1 MTDTTT
7 RTLPC
12 VLIPMNNRQLLLP
25 NVSIAEVVDYN
36 ASLAAGDGDEWLA
49 GYLEWRGQNLP
60 VISYEGANE
69 LEVIIPSAG
78 RGRIVVLNTIGPNHD
93 RLPFLAIITQGI
105 PSQTRLEPEQVH
117 GRETPEQGPA
127 DLMQV
132 ELEGEPVWIPNLE
145 FLENLGIKALK
156 EA

>member
-7 RTLPC
+7 KTLHC

-25 NVSIAEVVDYN
+25 NVSIAEVVDHDTN
-36 ASLAAGDGDEWLA
+36 LSGDEGPDWLA
-49 GYLEWRGQNLP
+49 GYLDWRGQTLP

-69 LEVIIPSAG
+69 QEAIIPVAG

-93 RLPFLAIITQGI
+93 KLPFLAIVTRGI

-117 GRETPEQGPA
+117 GGEDADQGPA

-145 FLENLGIKALK
+145 YLESLGIEALK
-156 EA
+156 KA

>member
-7 RTLPC
+7 TTLHC

-25 NVSIAEVVDYN
+25 NVSIAEVVDYDAN
-36 ASLAAGDGDEWLA
+36 LSGEEGPNWLA
-49 GYLEWRGQNLP
+49 GFLEWRGQNLP

-69 LEVIIPSAG
+69 QEAEIPGAG
-78 RGRIVVLNTIGPNHD
+78 RGRIVVINTIGPNHD
-93 RLPFLAIITQGI
+93 KLPFLAIVTRGI
-105 PSQTRLEPEQVH
+105 PSQTRLEAEQVH
-117 GRETPEQGPA
+117 GGNEIGLGPA

-145 FLENLGIKALK
+145 HLESLGIEALK
-156 EA
+156 SA

>member
-25 NVSIAEVVDYN
+25 NVSIAEVVDHD
-36 ASLAAGDGDEWLA
+36 ASLSAGQGPDWLV
-49 GYLEWRGQNLP
+49 GYLEWRGQKLP

-69 LEVIIPSAG
+69 QEAIVPGAG

-93 RLPFLAIITQGI
+93 RLPFLAIVTQGI
-105 PSQTRLEPEQVH
+105 PSQTRLEPEQVQ
-117 GRETPEQGPA
+117 GRDEADQGPA

-145 FLENLGIKALK
+145 YLESLGLEALK
-156 EA
+156 SA